1 MRSPRLVRRLAA
13 LVTDRR
19 GASAIEYG
27 LIAALMMLGIVVA
40 VGGFSKS
47 LSSLWNNVSTNVD
60 KAAG

>member
-1 MRSPRLVRRLAA
+1 MRSPRLVRRLAT
-13 LVTDRR
+13 LVADRR

-40 VGGFSKS
+40 VGGFSKN